1 MSSLC
6 PLDVCHRK
14 NKKTNTLEKNIQKK
28 QAEFRLHNGTK
39 GEMKTLTHIP
49 FLFQIDL
56 LGLSQFLIV
65 LNH

>member
-1 MSSLC
+1 MC
-6 PLDVCHRK
+6 ATEKKKYIRK
-14 NKKTNTLEKNIQKK
+14 KYPKK

-56 LGLSQFLIV
+56 LGLPQFLIV

>member
-14 NKKTNTLEKNIQKK
+14 KKKYIRKKYPKK

-56 LGLSQFLIV
+56 LGLPQFLIV